1 VKGRNVKI
9 EMIKRGLS
17 QTELARRIG
26 ISLPHLNLIINDR
39 RRTQWIREAIA
50 KELGLKVK
58 DLFKDKPNPE

>member
-1 VKGRNVKI
+1 MKGRDVKI

-26 ISLPHLNLIINDR
+26 ISLPHLNLIINDH
-39 RRTQWIREAIA
+39 RRTRWIREAIA

-58 DLFKDKPNPE
+58 DLFKDNPNPG